1 MAECRFCSRKLNE
14 NENHPTVND
23 EIKLYFTNITQIN
36 LLDYEMCSKHICEL
50 CLRTL
55 QLANALRVQLLEN
68 EQRLYDLIDKD
79 REIVEPESPI
89 QAFEPHFQY
98 MNHVGTHENTN
109 PILKIR
115 PIHEIHH
122 NDSMDYESSDYSLP
136 PYQNQ
141 STIAPAVNINSS
153 EHTILNQLLAKP
165 INLIEPPP
173 LAKIPITRA
182 AKKKL
187 KTSVDEVELV
197 EVKKEKS
204 PEENSIIKEQNQ
216 VPTDQLLYFPVK
228 NEEGS
233 AQEAVKVI
241 KEGLIKVNKKLGKI
255 QVCKEFGTFP
265 EKEVEP
271 PVKKPKWT
279 NACRG
284 SEKVFFKNSATNT
297 FDCLYCSFTTDSQ
310 HVIKQHLINAHQT
323 EIPTYKCPH
332 CDSTY
337 FKGSNLK
344 RHILAKHMNQRYE
357 CTFSNCTVLFQDRS
371 ALRRHL
377 SGAHGSLQ
385 PHEID
390 ELVKQAKII
399 SVNSNDSMM
408 SNAET
413 PRYFLPERLATASH

>member
-1 MAECRFCSRKLNE
+1 MNE

-36 LLDYEMCSKHICEL
+36 LLDYEICSKYICEL

-55 QLANALRVQLLEN
+55 QLANALRAQLIEN

-79 REIVEPESPI
+79 QEIDQPESPI
-89 QAFEPHFQY
+89 QSFEPHFRFVNQSSSHH
-98 MNHVGTHENTN
+98 NLHLIN
-109 PILKIR
+109 
-115 PIHEIHH
+115 EIHQ
-122 NDSMDYESSDYSLP
+122 NDSMDYESSNYSLP
-136 PYQNQ
+136 TYQNQ
-141 STIAPAVNINSS
+141 SSIQTSS
-153 EHTILNQLLAKP
+153 VSQIKTARSDHKILNQLLARP
-165 INLIEPPP
+165 AGRTSVMEPPP
-173 LAKIPITRA
+173 LTQIPIIRA
-182 AKKKL
+182 TSKKL
-187 KTSVDEVELV
+187 KISVGEEEEEELV
-197 EVKKEKS
+197 EVKKERII
-204 PEENSIIKEQNQ
+204 EENSIIKEQNYQ
-216 VPTDQLLYFPVK
+216 EHNPVEQLLYFPIK
-228 NEEGS
+228 NEES
-233 AQEAVKVI
+233 NTKEAPKVISESVSTKVI
-241 KEGLIKVNKKLGKI
+241 KKIGII

-265 EKEVEP
+265 VKEKEVQ

-310 HVIKQHLINAHQT
+310 HLIKQHLINEHQT

-357 CTFSNCTVLFQDRS
+357 CTHPNCTVLFQDRS

-377 SGAHGSLQ
+377 FGTHGDLH
-385 PHEID
+385 PDEID
-390 ELVKQAKII
+390 GLVKKAKIV
-399 SVNSNDSMM
+399 SVNNESLNS
-408 SNAET
+408 
-413 PRYFLPERLATASH
+413 